1 MKHRKTA
8 SRRIIM
14 AAFWYISVA
23 VSRESVNVGILI
35 ELVGGILGILAWSER
50 GIGFKELLL
59 GRFYSIELNFNGNL
73 SIRL

>member
-50 GIGFKELLL
+50 GIGFKRITPGTILLD
-59 GRFYSIELNFNGNL
+59 
-73 SIRL
+73 